1 METGS
6 GARNL
11 IALIVGVI
19 VAYLIA
25 DALSNAVVVL
35 FQLKGPA
42 AMVASIVFFAAVFF
56 AILHLLEKYAHIV
69 FFGFGGE

>member
-1 METGS
+1 
-6 GARNL
+6 
-11 IALIVGVI
+11 
-19 VAYLIA
+19 
-25 DALSNAVVVL
+25 VL

-42 AMVASIVFFAAVFF
+42 AMVVSIVFFAAVFF

>member
-6 GARNL
+6 GTRNL
-11 IALIVGVI
+11 IALIAGVI
-19 VAYLIA
+19 VAYVIA

-42 AMVASIVFFAAVFF
+42 AMVVSIVFFAAVFF

-69 FFGFGGE
+69 FFGFGGD

>member
-6 GARNL
+6 GTRNL
-11 IALIVGVI
+11 IALLIGVI
-19 VAYLIA
+19 VAYTIA

-69 FFGFGGE
+69 FFGFNRE

>member
-6 GARNL
+6 GTRNL

-19 VAYLIA
+19 VAYVIA
-25 DALSNAVVVL
+25 DLISNAVVVL
-35 FQLKGPA
+35 FHLKGPA

>member
-1 METGS
+1 METRS
-6 GARNL
+6 GTRNL

-19 VAYLIA
+19 VAYVIA

-42 AMVASIVFFAAVFF
+42 AMVAGIVLFAAVFF
-56 AILHLLEKYAHIV
+56 TILHLLETYAHIV
-69 FFGFGGE
+69 FFGFTGE

>member
-6 GARNL
+6 GTRNL
-11 IALIVGVI
+11 IAVIVGVI
-19 VAYLIA
+19 LAYVIA

-42 AMVASIVFFAAVFF
+42 ALVASIIFLV
-56 AILHLLEKYAHIV
+56 ITQ
-69 FFGFGGE
+69 

>member
-6 GARNL
+6 GTRNL

-42 AMVASIVFFAAVFF
+42 AMVASIVFFAVVFF

-69 FFGFGGE
+69 FFGFGRE